1 MERIFELGEEFAKK
15 LDLEDPLKEIRN
27 RFYIKED
34 EIYMDGN
41 SLGLMSK
48 DAEKALMRVVEEWK
62 NLGINGWMNAEIPWF
77 YYPEELAKLQAPLV
91 GAQDDE
97 VIIHSSTT
105 VNLHALVS
113 TFFNPEGKRNKI
125 LMDLLTF
132 PSDRYAVE
140 GQLKL
145 KGFEPK
151 EHLVV
156 VESKDGK
163 TLDEREIVEKM
174 NDDIALILLPSVL
187 YRSGQLLDMQY
198 LTEEA
203 HKRDIII
210 GFDCCHSVGAIPHY
224 LSKWEVD
231 FAFWCNYKYC
241 NNGPGGTASI
251 YVNKKH
257 FHREPVLAGWY
268 GYIKDKQFD
277 LSNEFQ
283 SANNAGAWQIG
294 TSHMLS
300 MAPLEG
306 SLKMFN
312 EIGIEKIREKS
323 LKITEYLMYLIDNE
337 LSQYGFIIGNPREDH
352 RRGGHVAL
360 EHEEAVRINEAMKDR
375 GIVPDFRYPNVIR
388 LAPVA
393 LYISYHDV
401 WKVVEIIK
409 DIMKNEVYK
418 NYSKKRGVV
427 A

>member
-187 YRSGQLLDMQY
+187 YRSGQLLDIQY

>member
-1 MERIFELGEEFAKK
+1 MKRVFELGEDFAKR
-15 LDLEDPLKEIRN
+15 LDLEDPLKEIKN

-48 DAEKALMRVVEEWK
+48 DAEKTLMRVVEEWK
-62 NLGINGWMNAEIPWF
+62 NLGINGWMNAEMPWF
-77 YYPEELAKLQAPLV
+77 YYPEELGKLQAPLV
-91 GAQDDE
+91 GAEEDE

-105 VNLHALVS
+105 VNLHSLVS
-113 TFFNPEGKRNKI
+113 TFFKPKGKRNKI
-125 LMDLLTF
+125 LMDSLTF
-132 PSDRYAVE
+132 PSDRYAIE

-145 KGFEPK
+145 KDLDPR

-156 VESKDGK
+156 IESKDGK
-163 TLDEREIVEKM
+163 TLDEREIVGRM
-174 NDDIALILLPSVL
+174 DDDIALVLLPSVL
-187 YRSGQLLDMQY
+187 YRSGQLLDIEY
-198 LTEEA
+198 LTGQA
-203 HKRDIII
+203 HKRGIII
-210 GFDCCHSVGAIPHY
+210 GFDCCHSVGAVPHY
-224 LSKWEVD
+224 FSKWGVD

-257 FHREPVLAGWY
+257 FHKEPVLAGWY
-268 GYIKDKQFD
+268 GYIKEKQFD
-277 LSNEFQ
+277 MSYEFQ
-283 SANNAGAWQIG
+283 SAENAGAWQIG

-323 LKITEYLMYLIDNE
+323 LKITDYLMYLIDNE

-375 GIVPDFRYPNVIR
+375 GIVPDFRNPNVIR

-401 WKVVEIIK
+401 WKVVSIIK
-409 DIMKNEVYK
+409 DIMENEVYK

>member
-15 LDLEDPLKEIRN
+15 LDLEDPLKEIKN

-91 GAQDDE
+91 GAREDE

-125 LMDLLTF
+125 LMDSLTF

-268 GYIKDKQFD
+268 GYIKEKQFD

>member
-1 MERIFELGEEFAKK
+1 MKNKFELGEEFAK
-15 LDLEDPLKEIRN
+15 LMDREDPLRKIRK
-27 RFYIKED
+27 RFYLKED

-48 DAEKALMRVVEEWK
+48 DAEKTLMRVIEEWK
-62 NLGINGWMNAEIPWF
+62 KLGINGWMNAEIPWF

-91 GAQDDE
+91 GAEEDE

-105 VNLHALVS
+105 VNLHAMVS
-113 TFFNPEGKRNKI
+113 TFFKPNEKKNKI
-125 LMDLLTF
+125 LMDSLTF
-132 PSDRYAVE
+132 PSDRYAIE
-140 GQLKL
+140 SQLKI
-145 KGFEPK
+145 KGLDPK
-151 EHLVV
+151 EHLIV

-163 TLDEREIVEKM
+163 TLEEKDIVEKM
-174 NDDIALILLPSVL
+174 KEDVALVLLPSVL
-187 YRSGQLLDMQY
+187 YRSGQLLDMEY
-198 LTEEA
+198 LTKEA

-224 LSKWEVD
+224 LSKWGVD

-251 YVNKKH
+251 YVNRKH
-257 FHREPVLAGWY
+257 FSKEPGLAGWY
-268 GYIKDKQFD
+268 GYKKEKQFD
-277 LSNEFQ
+277 LSNDFQ
-283 SANNAGAWQIG
+283 SANNAGGWQIG
-294 TSHMLS
+294 TSNLLS

-306 SLKMFN
+306 SLKIFN
-312 EIGIEKIREKS
+312 DIGIEKIREKS
-323 LKITEYLMYLIDNE
+323 LKITEYLMNLIDSE
-337 LSQYGFIIGNPREDH
+337 LSKFGFEIGTPREDH

-360 EHEEAVRINEAMKDR
+360 EHEEAIRINEAMKDS

-409 DIMKNEVYK
+409 DIMNNEVYK
-418 NYSKKRGVV
+418 NYSKERGVI